1 VTTFGSGSGALL
13 RWDGCGDMRAG
24 SLNFGTTPFLCF
36 LSKRTKQRL
45 INYMQLPTP
54 SRYHMLTPVIIR
66 QQRTTPSGPTS
77 RAERSYL
84 GGGKC
89 GLECQ
94 MQRRS
99 RIKQTRSFVER
110 LIEHAE
116 SVRAKAASLSIGAE
130 RDAILEKLEQTERAV
145 EISRWLSSAE
155 LQPPRRGS

>member
-1 VTTFGSGSGALL
+1 
-13 RWDGCGDMRAG
+13 
-24 SLNFGTTPFLCF
+24 
-36 LSKRTKQRL
+36 
-45 INYMQLPTP
+45 
-54 SRYHMLTPVIIR
+54 
-66 QQRTTPSGPTS
+66 
-77 RAERSYL
+77 
-84 GGGKC
+84 
-89 GLECQ
+89 

-116 SVRAKAASLSIGAE
+116 SVRAKAASLSMGAE